1 MSNPQN
7 HHNGPRRGS
16 AALEDLSPEDLLRQI
31 DAMQRDIAAMRR
43 EANEASELAMLGL
56 LSASTAHELRNVLTP
71 VLSYAQ
77 LARSKRSDSALVE
90 KALERI
96 VTGLKAAATILG
108 GTLDRAEPDRE
119 HRGHHEAEVGDAARE
134 VVAMLPRHPSHE
146 GIDVIVEIDRGLRAA
161 IDPVALRQVLLNLF
175 LNAIAAM
182 KSVGATSGVRHRL
195 VIRGRRRAG
204 PLPVSLEISDTG
216 PGIPADLGERLFE
229 PFATAAA
236 VSGPANGRATG
247 SAHGAGLGLSICRR
261 LVDAAG
267 GTIGHDSSCRSGA
280 SFHIALPA
288 PAATMRKAG

>member
-1 MSNPQN
+1 MVRIPGTDFHYASYVAEPNTRWEYWFVLNYDQVVPDPLN
-7 HHNGPRRGS
+7 PRRRQTTGWNPGGS
-16 AALEDLSPEDLLRQI
+16 SFPV
-31 DAMQRDIAAMRR
+31 
-43 EANEASELAMLGL
+43 EASELAMLGL

-204 PLPVSLEISDTG
+204 PLPVSLEVSDTG
-216 PGIPADLGERLFE
+216 PGIPADLAERLFE

-236 VSGPANGRATG
+236 VSGPANGRTTG

-267 GTIGHDSSCRSGA
+267 GTIGHDSTAKPRRRQ
-280 SFHIALPA
+280 H
-288 PAATMRKAG
+288 